1 MTAHDTIAAL
11 ATPPG
16 TGGVAIIRISGHD
29 ALAIGTRLSG
39 KTPAPRRAT
48 LAALHDADGSL
59 IDQGLLLYFPAPHSY
74 TGEDTL
80 EIHGHGGIAVSQT
93 VLAAVLN
100 AGARLAEPGEYSRRA
115 YQNGKIDLAQ
125 AEAIADLINAR
136 TAAAVKAVTRS
147 LQGAFSQEV
156 NALAAELLALRT
168 YIEAALD
175 FPEEE
180 NDYLSEGDLEARLHH
195 WGERLAR
202 LLAQSTQGRLMNDG
216 INLVIAGKPNA
227 GKSSLLNA
235 LVGEDRAIVTAQAG
249 TTRDIVRETLNIA
262 GIPVNIL
269 DTAGL
274 RDAADHIEQE
284 GIRRTKKALAS
295 ADLILLL
302 VDGSTLASGDD
313 PAADLPP
320 ESATT
325 PRLLAYNKAD
335 QTPADIQAN
344 HREGLWLS
352 AKTGDGIDDLR
363 HAIAAAV
370 GRDEREETPYIARE
384 RHLRA
389 LKQAAQHH
397 RDALAQLHGARN
409 GELLAEDLRLAHDA
423 LGSITGATSSD
434 DLLGHIFSTFCIG
447 K

>member
-39 KTPAPRRAT
+39 KTPAPRCAT

-136 TAAAVKAVTRS
+136 TAAAVKAATRS

-156 NALAAELLALRT
+156 NALAAELLALRA

-175 FPEEE
+175 FP
-180 NDYLSEGDLEARLHH
+180 
-195 WGERLAR
+195 
-202 LLAQSTQGRLMNDG
+202 
-216 INLVIAGKPNA
+216 
-227 GKSSLLNA
+227 
-235 LVGEDRAIVTAQAG
+235 
-249 TTRDIVRETLNIA
+249 
-262 GIPVNIL
+262 
-269 DTAGL
+269 
-274 RDAADHIEQE
+274 
-284 GIRRTKKALAS
+284 
-295 ADLILLL
+295 
-302 VDGSTLASGDD
+302 
-313 PAADLPP
+313 
-320 ESATT
+320 
-325 PRLLAYNKAD
+325 
-335 QTPADIQAN
+335 
-344 HREGLWLS
+344 
-352 AKTGDGIDDLR
+352 
-363 HAIAAAV
+363 
-370 GRDEREETPYIARE
+370 
-384 RHLRA
+384 
-389 LKQAAQHH
+389 
-397 RDALAQLHGARN
+397 
-409 GELLAEDLRLAHDA
+409 
-423 LGSITGATSSD
+423 
-434 DLLGHIFSTFCIG
+434 
-447 K
+447 

>member
-1 MTAHDTIAAL
+1 MQPARDTIAAI

-16 TGGVAIIRISGHD
+16 TGGVSIIRISGGE
-29 ALAIGTRLSG
+29 ALAIAARVSG
-39 KTPAPRRAT
+39 ITPAPRRAT
-48 LAALHDADGSL
+48 LAHIRDARGDTL
-59 IDQGLLLYFPAPHSY
+59 DQALLLYYPAPHSY

-80 EIHGHGGIAVSQT
+80 EIQGHGGIAVTQA
-93 VLAAVLN
+93 VLAAVLD
-100 AGARLAEPGEYSRRA
+100 AGARLAEPGEYTRRA
-115 YQNGKIDLAQ
+115 YLNNKIDLAQ

-136 TAAAVKAVTRS
+136 SQAAVKAANRS
-147 LQGAFSQEV
+147 LQGDFSRE
-156 NALAAELLALRT
+156 
-168 YIEAALD
+168 IE
-175 FPEEE
+175 
-180 NDYLSEGDLEARLHH
+180 G
-195 WGERLAR
+195 WGERLR
-202 LLAQSTQGRLMNDG
+202 TLLAQSTQGRLMNDG

-235 LVGEDRAIVTAQAG
+235 LVGEERAIVTAQAG
-249 TTRDIVRETLNIA
+249 TTRDIVRETILIH
-262 GIPVNIL
+262 GMPVNIL

-274 RDAADHIEQE
+274 REASDLVEQE
-284 GIRRTKKALAS
+284 GIRRTKQALAS

-313 PAADLPP
+313 PATDLPP

-335 QTPADIQAN
+335 QTPADIQVN

-352 AKTGDGIDDLR
+352 AKTGDGIDALR

-397 RDALAQLHGARN
+397 CDALAQLHGARN

>member
-1 MTAHDTIAAL
+1 
-11 ATPPG
+11 
-16 TGGVAIIRISGHD
+16 
-29 ALAIGTRLSG
+29 
-39 KTPAPRRAT
+39 
-48 LAALHDADGSL
+48 
-59 IDQGLLLYFPAPHSY
+59 
-74 TGEDTL
+74 
-80 EIHGHGGIAVSQT
+80 
-93 VLAAVLN
+93 
-100 AGARLAEPGEYSRRA
+100 
-115 YQNGKIDLAQ
+115 
-125 AEAIADLINAR
+125 
-136 TAAAVKAVTRS
+136 
-147 LQGAFSQEV
+147 
-156 NALAAELLALRT
+156 
-168 YIEAALD
+168 
-175 FPEEE
+175 
-180 NDYLSEGDLEARLHH
+180 
-195 WGERLAR
+195 
-202 LLAQSTQGRLMNDG
+202 MNDG

-235 LVGEDRAIVTAQAG
+235 LVGEERAIVTAQAG

-284 GIRRTKKALAS
+284 GIRRTKQALAS

-313 PAADLPP
+313 PATDLPP

-335 QTPADIQAN
+335 QTPADIQVN

-352 AKTGDGIDDLR
+352 AKTGDGIDALR

-397 RDALAQLHGARN
+397 CDALAQLHGARN